1 MLVICEEE
9 FYIFISHMAM
19 ECPIEILVS
28 MQNLKLIPLNRSHI
42 APKILTNK
50 SDWYFL
56 LQILFCVELNIF
68 FVFVENHV
76 LVLQEEQLFWNY
88 K

>member
-1 MLVICEEE
+1 MPNRNIG
-9 FYIFISHMAM
+9 INA
-19 ECPIEILVS
+19 
-28 MQNLKLIPLNRSHI
+28 KLEADPTNRSHI

-50 SDWYFL
+50 VDWYFL
-56 LQILFCVELNIF
+56 LQILFCAELNIF